1 MGSIELEGFDQ
12 LIHKLE
18 KLGTQ
23 SYVEEVAKKAV
34 DSASPLVE
42 SQMRSSIAASEH
54 GPYSTGSVSGS
65 IQTTPARVNAYGVF
79 AVARPTGRD
88 QRGIRN
94 AEKAAYLQYGT
105 PHMKTRPWRQNAA
118 NSALGPAQQTME
130 AVLKAEMEL
139 D

>member
-42 SQMRSSIAASEH
+42 SQMRLSIAASEH
-54 GPYSTGSVSGS
+54 GPYSTRSVSGS

-88 QRGIRN
+88 NKGVSN
-94 AEKAAYLQYGT
+94 GAKAAFLQYGT
-105 PHMKTRPWRQNAA
+105 PHMPARPWRQSAVNA
-118 NSALGPAQQTME
+118 SLGPAAKTIE
-130 AVLKAEMEL
+130 SVLKAEMEL